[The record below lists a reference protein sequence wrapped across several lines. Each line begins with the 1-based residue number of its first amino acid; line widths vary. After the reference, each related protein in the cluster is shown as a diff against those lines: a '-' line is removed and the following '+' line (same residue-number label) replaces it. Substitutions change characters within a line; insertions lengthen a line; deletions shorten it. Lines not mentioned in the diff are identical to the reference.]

1 MIYLLIFITIYILS
15 AWRVWWYVRMA
26 HYHPDGKWSGTA
38 PQPDDY
44 WATFCPLVN
53 TVFCIVSLFGSWKSK
68 QYTNTNIFKPKKP
81 LT

>member
-15 AWRVWWYVRMA
+15 VWRIWWYMRMA
-26 HYHPDGKWSGTA
+26 HYHPKGKWNGSD
-38 PQPDDY
+38 PDPDDY

-53 TVFCIVSLFGSWKSK
+53 TVFCTSTFMTSW
-68 QYTNTNIFKPKKP
+68 QDNPNNTNIFKPKKP